1 MTARERI
8 ETFCLKHKLIF
19 EEHGEVGFGRE
30 CVGLLS
36 KRGGYLDYNP
46 FSLAEPF
53 APIDGFED
61 HRLRAPL
68 TVRDAYHKHECF
80 VILVEDDN
88 YGEAIRQ
95 LAIWVEYLESL
106 GDLEVVQYETG
117 ATGMQVMMSG
127 LIGYALKVK
136 EAAHGENG
144 EGKNGDGEEEKAE
157 SQEADSSE
165 EEASAS
171 AGAGG
176 ARAQEEADS
185 Q

>member
-19 EEHGEVGFGRE
+19 EERGEVGFGRE

-46 FSLAEPF
+46 FSLEEPNF
-53 APIDGFED
+53 APISGLQNK
-61 HRLRAPL
+61 RMRAP
-68 TVRDAYHKHECF
+68 VGVDAYHKHYCF
-80 VILVEDDN
+80 VVMATNED
-88 YGEAIRQ
+88 YGGAIEQ
-95 LAIWVEYLESL
+95 LAIWVEHLESL
-106 GDLEVVQYETG
+106 GELEVVQYETG

-136 EAAHGENG
+136 EASHGE
-144 EGKNGDGEEEKAE
+144 NGDGEEEKAE

-171 AGAGG
+171 AGA
-176 ARAQEEADS
+176 RAQEEADS
-185 Q
+185 R